1 MSPGIAP
8 VPRWAIYATFLLS
21 LIGLAL
27 SVYLTNAHFNGTQD
41 LFCSDSG
48 IINCAKVTTSPQ
60 SYFLGIP
67 VAVLGL
73 CGYVVLCVLNSP
85 WCWRARSRW
94 IHDLRLAIIIASM
107 AFVLWLVAAE
117 LLIIKNICLYCT
129 GVHIVTFFLLILIV
143 QFYGRRLPDFEDSGQ
158 PRS

>member
-1 MSPGIAP
+1 MAP
-8 VPRWAIYATFLLS
+8 VPRWAMYATFVLS

-41 LFCSDSG
+41 LVCPDSG
-48 IINCAKVTTSPQ
+48 FINCAKVTTSAQ

-73 CGYVVLCVLNSP
+73 CGYVVLCVLTSP
-85 WCWRARSRW
+85 WCWRMTSRW
-94 IHDLRLAIIIASM
+94 IHDLRIAIMVGSM

-117 LLIIKNICLYCT
+117 ILIIKNICLYCT
-129 GVHIVTFFLLILIV
+129 GVHIVTFLLFILIV
-143 QFYGRRLPDFEDSGQ
+143 HHYGRRVPASGEAERT
-158 PRS
+158 RS